1 MMKFTNNRAT
11 RRGEKKSRTIVLT
24 LLLFASAALS
34 PATAGAA
41 ETSAAATTLAALV
54 GEKVAEPAVT
64 TPNIAEHSTA
74 AGPVYVG
81 ASSSGLN
88 QPTSFRSGPSVLG
101 QFTSD
106 PPSSQCGRER
116 SPDVRE
122 RTITA
127 VRNVRTGPDLDC
139 PVVDQQ
145 LTNVVFTSSTYVVR
159 DGYRWTHNGHG
170 WLAYADSDGSNSIL
184 AIPQTTT
191 PTAFTSDPPS
201 SQCGRERSPD
211 VRERTITAVR
221 NVRTGPDLDCPVVD
235 QQLTNVVFT
244 SSTYVVRDGYR
255 WTHNGHGWLAYA
267 DSDGSNSILAIPQT
281 TTPTD
286 FEPFYHNNSTIPE
299 STSAPRPGLPQRG
312 ELDLVPH
319 TDGGNVTLRDGY
331 IVVHNRPD
339 PNEELAELEF
349 LREAADFNL
358 GLEFLGCVFDP
369 RISDAEGLLS
379 YLRTSYQ
386 VFRESPSRARGY
398 VIPSSVDVP
407 ICFAK
412 TFLALPVPPG
422 PTREVRGCQPTQ
434 GIYQTCDDSVQRFYQ
449 SPAGEG
455 VLESINHPACIE
467 ECRYACIHLAV
478 PNYKNLTIPG
488 KQQIFDEYC
497 TFG

>member
-101 QFTSD
+101 Q
-106 PPSSQCGRER
+106 
-116 SPDVRE
+116 
-122 RTITA
+122 
-127 VRNVRTGPDLDC
+127 
-139 PVVDQQ
+139 
-145 LTNVVFTSSTYVVR
+145 
-159 DGYRWTHNGHG
+159 
-170 WLAYADSDGSNSIL
+170 
-184 AIPQTTT
+184 
-191 PTAFTSDPPS
+191 FTSDPPS

-467 ECRYACIHLAV
+467 ECLFLIH
-478 PNYKNLTIPG
+478 I
-488 KQQIFDEYC
+488 
-497 TFG
+497 